1 MTRPRPRPY
10 VVFDDTALLALGSG
24 NRLAARLLVSSEEE
38 GFLVP
43 VMSLYAAGEERGEI
57 IPYMGVLEVTFVPL
71 DYSGLVAIHDSPLPP
86 GAAHALAC
94 AGMLYSSPVHL
105 ATTEPGRYEG
115 SEIAIIDLT
124 DNR

>member
-1 MTRPRPRPY
+1 MTRPRPY
-10 VVFDDTALLALGSG
+10 TVFDDTALLALGSG

-43 VMSLYAAGEERGEI
+43 VMSLYTAGQQRAEI

-71 DYSGLVAIHDSPLPP
+71 NFAGLVAIQDSHLPP

-105 ATTEPGRYEG
+105 ATTEPARYEG
-115 SEIAIIDLT
+115 SGISTIDL
-124 DNR
+124 NGQG